1 MFFRAYDHFI
11 KKFKITYI
19 SKLVVDAHI
28 NDHFMVVGNPHVS
41 DKQNSVDFYSVTRF
55 MDRWQTKLNSELKWE
70 KPK

>member
-1 MFFRAYDHFI
+1 MFFRAYVHFI
-11 KKFKITYI
+11 KKFKIMYI

-28 NDHFMVVGNPHVS
+28 NDHCMVVGNPHVS

-55 MDRWQTKLNSELKWE
+55 MDTSQMKLNSELKWE